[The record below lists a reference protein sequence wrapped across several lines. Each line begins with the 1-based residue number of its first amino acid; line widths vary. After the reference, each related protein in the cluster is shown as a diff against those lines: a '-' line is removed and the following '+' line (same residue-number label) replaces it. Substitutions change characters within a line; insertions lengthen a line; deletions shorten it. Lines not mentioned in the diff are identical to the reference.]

1 MKKALFGIVA
11 AAGLASA
18 ANADIVQSW
27 RAVVISNPAD
37 PSSAADPAGAGAS
50 GGTTL
55 SVGNGQSILFIL
67 SVSFSDNGG
76 AVGGAAPASY
86 SLPASSLLR
95 GIGAATSQLVGGANA
110 NGTWAPVDGFG
121 GGVYN
126 SNGVSGI
133 AIPGSGTVADANSI
147 KGLGVLSNG
156 LLSGSGAAGSG
167 INNTEGTD
175 VLGIIWTPNNYTA
188 RSFSMVGSPFGSAN
202 DNVMWF
208 RSGPSNAN
216 GASAPSPV
224 SGTTTFTVNIV
235 PAPASLALL
244 GLGGLVAGRRRR

>member
-1 MKKALFGIVA
+1 MKKALLGIVA
-11 AAGLASA
+11 AAGMASA

-37 PSSAADPAGAGAS
+37 PTAAADPAGAGAS
-50 GGTTL
+50 GGLTL
-55 SVGNGQSILFIL
+55 NVNNGESILFIL
-67 SVSFSDNGG
+67 SLNMTD
-76 AVGGAAPASY
+76 ATIPASAGALSG
-86 SLPASSLLR
+86 SLIR
-95 GIGAATSQLVGGANA
+95 GIGAATSQLIGGSNA
-110 NGTWAPVDGFG
+110 NGTWKPVDGSG
-121 GGVYN
+121 AGVYN
-126 SNGVSGI
+126 SNGTSGI
-133 AIPGSGTVADANSI
+133 AIPGSGTVVDANSI

-167 INNTEGTD
+167 ISNTEGVD
-175 VLGIIWTPNNYTA
+175 ILGIIFTPNNYTA

-208 RSGPSNAN
+208 RNGTSNAN
-216 GASAPSPV
+216 GTSVAIPA
-224 SGTTTFTVNIV
+224 SGTTTFQVNIV